1 MRKLVASVLLAVA
14 APGLILAGT
23 VASAA
28 EAGTA
33 AKIYQEAVAHEGRSA
48 ADRERDARELP
59 AEVMEFAGI
68 RPGMK
73 IADVL
78 GGGGYYSE
86 LVSHVV
92 GPKGQVLL
100 INNPGYARYSAE
112 GQAKRFTPGR
122 LPNIERSNVPND
134 NLGLAK
140 NSLDG
145 AMMVMAYHDLYWVSE
160 KDGWPKIDADRFL
173 AQMVDAIRP
182 GGFVLI
188 VDHAAQDGTGSGA
201 AGTLHRIEEKFAR
214 ADFEKHG
221 LKFEKS
227 FDKLR
232 NEDDDR
238 SALVFNPAIRGKTD
252 RFVHLYR
259 KP

>member
-1 MRKLVASVLLAVA
+1 MRKLVASVLLAIA
-14 APGLILAGT
+14 APSLFVAIT
-23 VASAA
+23 ASAGA
-28 EAGTA
+28 PSEG
-33 AKIYQEAVAHEGRSA
+33 YQKAVAHEGRSA

-68 RPGMK
+68 KPGMK
-73 IADVL
+73 VADVL

-86 LVSHVV
+86 LVSYVV
-92 GPKGQVLL
+92 SPKGEVLL
-100 INNPGYARYSAE
+100 VNNPGYTKYAAE
-112 GQAKRFTPGR
+112 DQVKRFTPGR
-122 LPNIERSNVPND
+122 LSNVKRSNVQND
-134 NLGLAK
+134 NLSLAK

-145 AMMVMAYHDLYWVSE
+145 AMMVMSYHDLYWVSE

-173 AQMVDAIRP
+173 TQMADAIKP

-188 VDHAAQDGTGSGA
+188 VDHAAQDGTGSSA
-201 AGTLHRIEEKFAR
+201 AGTLHRIDEKFTR

-221 LKFEKS
+221 LKYEKS

-232 NEDDDR
+232 NQQDDR

-252 RFVHLYR
+252 RFAHLYR
-259 KP
+259 KQ